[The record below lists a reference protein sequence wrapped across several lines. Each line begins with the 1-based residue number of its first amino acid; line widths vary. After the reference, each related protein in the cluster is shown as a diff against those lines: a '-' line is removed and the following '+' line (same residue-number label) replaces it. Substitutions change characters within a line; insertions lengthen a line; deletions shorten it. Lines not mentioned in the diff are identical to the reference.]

1 MQRMMRYFRQFY
13 AQCGK
18 AVLLYLL
25 LTIVHKILAFIS
37 PPITQWLIDAA
48 IAGNASE
55 FWRMLIFEVLTTL
68 AFMARCICAMYTATS
83 RKTAWWHS
91 RRKGHFPI
99 CCACPIRSCAKSPWA
114 IIYI

>member
-18 AVLLYLL
+18 AVLL
-25 LTIVHKILAFIS
+25 IAADHRAQILAFIS

-55 FWRMLIFEVLTTL
+55 F
-68 AFMARCICAMYTATS
+68 
-83 RKTAWWHS
+83 
-91 RRKGHFPI
+91 G
-99 CCACPIRSCAKSPWA
+99 AC
-114 IIYI
+114 